1 MQLADREEF
10 RVQLEKLCAA
20 FNVPCTEAREEAY
33 FRAFSR
39 LSLIAFARLVDA
51 ALDENGPQKLPTVHD
66 LWELYKHTK
75 GAKSQ
80 APPAD
85 DPDHLAYL
93 ANRLLWL
100 HVSHRG
106 GLGSTGTFVPAYGM
120 VDAQASPELT
130 RCLAFKREL
139 VKEFCRYVT
148 ERDDMATPAAFIRWW
163 LAGLAKISEVLPRT
177 RRDLEQLAGEPESQI
192 PFPTYMA
199 RELDTPPSRLSQP
212 GVNHAQA

>member
-1 MQLADREEF
+1 MQLQDREEF
-10 RVQLEKLCAA
+10 RAQLEKLCAA

-100 HVSHRG
+100 HLSHRG

-120 VDAQASPELT
+120 VGAQASPELT
-130 RCLAFKREL
+130 RCLTFKRQILADFTAFVREGD
-139 VKEFCRYVT
+139 ESACP
-148 ERDDMATPAAFIRWW
+148 ATFIAWW
-163 LAGLAKISEVLPRT
+163 LAGLEKISEVLPRT
-177 RRDLEQLAGEPESQI
+177 RRDLEQLAHEPESQT
-192 PFPTYMA
+192 PFASHMA
-199 RELDTPPSRLSQP
+199 RELKPQP
-212 GVNHAQA
+212 ITHGEQHAQA